1 MNNEYRRGTVLGLTI
16 AEIFILL
23 IFLILL
29 ALLGLASNWEE
40 KEKEYRAD
48 RQVLSVWRD
57 IIEEFQAPEKIRTLH
72 RKATRLEQQLK
83 NNEVG
88 AEKTLTTLSAE
99 NAELREMIE
108 EIHEERERLH
118 NENTK
123 LSNENFALHEDRKT
137 LREQVATARQDKDEE
152 GAALQEEIET
162 IREEHE
168 ELHKENTR
176 LSNRNAVLR
185 QEAAAETQKAERI
198 KADLDTL
205 RRKGQNPPCWYE
217 TVFDG
222 SETREK
228 AHYIFNIGVY
238 DDYMVVRRH
247 PIPLG
252 LADDDNGRPY
262 AEEAVDP
269 LRLEDIPYNTRLS
282 YEDMTRNMKRI
293 RDLGK
298 MRKVRSYS
306 CIFWVKVWDKTSPDA
321 KARWKN
327 AHDGVLEGLFGT
339 YLVKDDP
346 WPESP

>member
-72 RKATRLEQQLK
+72 RKATRLEQELK
-83 NNEVG
+83 NSEMLG
-88 AEKTLTTLSAE
+88 AEKTLTTLSEE

-123 LSNENFALHEDRKT
+123 LR
-137 LREQVATARQDKDEE
+137 
-152 GAALQEEIET
+152 EEIEI
-162 IREEHE
+162 IREERE

-185 QEAAAETQKAERI
+185 QEAAAETQEAERI

-217 TVFDG
+217 TVSDG
-222 SETREK
+222 SKTREK

-247 PIPLG
+247 PIPPG

-339 YLVKDDP
+339 YLVKNDP